1 MTQATESLA
10 MNLSKS
16 GPRTLMDK
24 VQRGQK
30 ESRPAEFWAWG
41 SFEEY
46 TYGHGVGPPPLGLA

>member
-1 MTQATESLA
+1 MT
-10 MNLSKS
+10 LSKS
-16 GPRTLMDK
+16 GPRTPIVDK